1 MHRHLT
7 KFLNL
12 TNQSHEKQFG
22 FKKTLWP
29 LFMDGIQL
37 PQGYRTTTR
46 RQFNFSSDM
55 NTQQHMLS

>member
-22 FKKTLWP
+22 FKKN
-29 LFMDGIQL
+29 FMAPFYGWDSTASRLQNHYEEAI
-37 PQGYRTTTR
+37 
-46 RQFNFSSDM
+46 
-55 NTQQHMLS
+55 